1 MMKNEKTG
9 ESPSNVGIREHP
21 TPHLASSSRRKIH
34 KHSHAKGITTLA
46 EAGPSRDDEAP
57 PYKAHW
63 PRWTCYSVA
72 RLDQAVALSCDVDP
86 DALRNPVEFEFG
98 GFAADDP
105 DPDCDPT
112 PDVEFLLW
120 SDRHQIAESQAGV
133 GFGIVDWVPN
143 EMGGKTPRVLMA
155 EFAAWAV
162 ALGKI
167 SPVWKNLPNELRS
180 LVPNS
185 TELARAPNST
195 PQDKLAELT
204 TTATLKP
211 AAAER
216 LGKTLAASAPK
227 PTAEEGSAEEGAFA
241 APKSSAEEN
250 SNRHVP
256 ADDCNARDKIA
267 PSRDERSMLLLIRA
281 LASKIGRRLEH
292 VSADAAKIV
301 QLVTNAGGKLS
312 HNTVRKFL
320 HRAKPV
326 NLVSS
331 PSRGGAADDAPVDPQ
346 ERESMLTIILALITE
361 SERRLQ
367 RTLTD
372 VEVGE
377 SMDSTEL
384 SVLHDLIVQNLRE
397 ARDLKPAK
405 SPAADT
411 DHPLSPPAPQS
422 GELPNDQVLTPP
434 SKVDSS
440 VR

>member
-1 MMKNEKTG
+1 
-9 ESPSNVGIREHP
+9 
-21 TPHLASSSRRKIH
+21 
-34 KHSHAKGITTLA
+34 
-46 EAGPSRDDEAP
+46 
-57 PYKAHW
+57 
-63 PRWTCYSVA
+63 
-72 RLDQAVALSCDVDP
+72 
-86 DALRNPVEFEFG
+86 
-98 GFAADDP
+98 
-105 DPDCDPT
+105 
-112 PDVEFLLW
+112 
-120 SDRHQIAESQAGV
+120 
-133 GFGIVDWVPN
+133 
-143 EMGGKTPRVLMA
+143 
-155 EFAAWAV
+155 
-162 ALGKI
+162 
-167 SPVWKNLPNELRS
+167 
-180 LVPNS
+180 
-185 TELARAPNST
+185 
-195 PQDKLAELT
+195 
-204 TTATLKP
+204 
-211 AAAER
+211 
-216 LGKTLAASAPK
+216 
-227 PTAEEGSAEEGAFA
+227 
-241 APKSSAEEN
+241 
-250 SNRHVP
+250 
-256 ADDCNARDKIA
+256 
-267 PSRDERSMLLLIRA
+267 MLLLIRA